1 MQPSS
6 NTVADTICRTA
17 ELGLAIT
24 NAAHNDAV
32 TVIECEAL
40 APINAALRV
49 DSLVCCATTPAG
61 SWWIFLLSDF
71 PPGCGCVCCAF
82 GV

>member
-6 NTVADTICRTA
+6 NIVADTICRTA

-24 NAAHNDAV
+24 NAAHNDEC

-40 APINAALRV
+40 APINACPVCDLPGVLR
-49 DSLVCCATTPAG
+49 DHTHLGSATSTTT
-61 SWWIFLLSDF
+61 S
-71 PPGCGCVCCAF
+71 CGA
-82 GV
+82 